1 MFKALPLII
10 CPCSVKD
17 GGDGFHPCSVKDGG
31 VNVGD
36 CKREGA
42 GEDGGGEVGKDITQI
57 TTSEWRNGGIETGIT
72 GRKEEWIHMDGNGRR
87 EAKTS
92 AGHKKV
98 DGARDGSGRTSL
110 PDMVHKNT
118 ATLVCKPGITFSCG
132 SALFI
137 NPFYKQYSNHYSL
150 PLSNPFLPSPF
161 PPPPFRFS
169 PAFSWDFSAVFC
181 MKGGRRVCRII
192 MQILEL
198 GGRIESSGRVS

>member
-110 PDMVHKNT
+110 PDMVHKDP
-118 ATLVCKPGITFSCG
+118 ASLVRNPGAPLPCG
-132 SALFI
+132 SALFSSI
-137 NPFYKQYSNHYSL
+137 PPPSGSL
-150 PLSNPFLPSPF
+150 RPSHRPPARPPSLTSLRRYTALPPSP
-161 PPPPFRFS
+161 PSILSSILSSKINHPS
-169 PAFSWDFSAVFC
+169 GYFC
-181 MKGGRRVCRII
+181 HLV
-192 MQILEL
+192 LE
-198 GGRIESSGRVS
+198 RKK